1 MDRARHVVANIPE
14 IYRGTADLKK
24 SFAGVTKQGDIWA
37 LVNDENGDSYEYR
50 GTDMTDMRRRK
61 LSSDIDVDELMSKR
75 SSQGFTDI
83 TSDTVPGA
91 TEEEFRGSRR
101 RRRRSGSRPR
111 RRSSGGKKKRRSSG
125 GKKKRGSSG
134 KKKRGSRGRK

>member
-1 MDRARHVVANIPE
+1 MERARHVVANIPE

-24 SFAGVTKQGDIWA
+24 SFAGVTKNGDIWA
-37 LVNDENGDSYEYR
+37 LVNDDNGDSYEYR

-61 LSSDIDVDELMSKR
+61 LSTDIDVDELMSKR

-83 TSDTVPGA
+83 TADTVPEA
-91 TEEEFRGSRR
+91 TDEEFRGSR

-125 GKKKRGSSG
+125 GKKKRGS
-134 KKKRGSRGRK
+134 RGRK

>member
-1 MDRARHVVANIPE
+1 MERARHVVANIPE

-37 LVNDENGDSYEYR
+37 LVNDDNGDSYEYR

-91 TEEEFRGSRR
+91 TADEEFRGSR

-111 RRSSGGKKKRRSSG
+111 RRSSGGKRRSSG
-125 GKKKRGSSG
+125 KKKRRSSG

>member
-1 MDRARHVVANIPE
+1 MERARHVVANIPE

-91 TEEEFRGSRR
+91 TDEEFRGSR

-111 RRSSGGKKKRRSSG
+111 RRSSGGKRRSSG
-125 GKKKRGSSG
+125 KKKRRSSG